1 MSDGISFKVDIAN
14 LKAEIAKEIQ
24 RQDELAKRVAEQM
37 LLEGINAAQK
47 LVLKDTS
54 ALNDSIATSSGVTRI
69 APCIYEMKLANGMD
83 YGSAQET
90 GPITSKRK
98 WRFRPH
104 IRPAVFIM
112 KAKAREVQE
121 RVYGEG

>member
-1 MSDGISFKVDIAN
+1 MIEFKVDISA

-24 RQDELAKRVAEQM
+24 HQDELAKQVAEQI
-37 LLEGINAAQK
+37 LIEGKNAAHQ

-54 ALNDSIATSSGVTRI
+54 DLDRSIETASGVTRI

-83 YGSAQET
+83 YGEYQEF
-90 GPITSKRK
+90 GPKETTKKK

-112 KAKAREVQE
+112 KVKAREVQE

>member
-1 MSDGISFKVDIAN
+1 MISFKVDTAA

-24 RQDELAKRVAEQM
+24 RQDELANKVASQI
-37 LLEGINAAQK
+37 LIEGINAAKK
-47 LVLKDTS
+47 LVLKDTHD
-54 ALNDSIATSSGVTRI
+54 LEQSIDTASSVTRI
-69 APCIYEMKLANGMD
+69 APCIYEMKLSNGMD
-83 YGSAQET
+83 YGAAQET
-90 GPITSKRK
+90 GPITSKKK

-112 KAKAREVQE
+112 KVKAREVQE